1 MTSVFQVEF
10 ISEHPQDSEIAAIYG
25 LSLTGLLRRG
35 TLRKRLLN
43 SLWSH
48 HYRSQSGFTVSEGSP
63 GAKGLGRCRG
73 KMTDTR
79 YAYHGRVPIFSVVN
93 PSETPLP

>member
-1 MTSVFQVEF
+1 MTPAFQMEY
-10 ISEHPQDSEIAAIYG
+10 ISEHPQDSEIAAIHAV
-25 LSLTGLLRRG
+25 SLAGLLRRG

-63 GAKGLGRCRG
+63 GAKGLGHCRG
-73 KMTDTR
+73 KMTDTQR
-79 YAYHGRVPIFSVVN
+79 EYHGRVTIYFRH
-93 PSETPLP
+93 